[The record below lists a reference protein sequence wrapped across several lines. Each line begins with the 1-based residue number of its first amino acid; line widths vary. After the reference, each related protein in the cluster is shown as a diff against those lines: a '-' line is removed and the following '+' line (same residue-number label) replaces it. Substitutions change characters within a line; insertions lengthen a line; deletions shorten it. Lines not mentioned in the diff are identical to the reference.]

1 MPQSLAPHLALNRN
15 SARLPAGRG
24 AARILCP
31 MMMRT
36 TLLASGAVFAV
47 ALMAL
52 RFSAALEGAPVE
64 PLSAAPSAV
73 ATAIAPVPAPPR
85 AQPSRPSSS
94 SGPGVTLV
102 RDADSHFR
110 ALVSVN
116 GQQFPMLVDSGASL
130 IALTQAD
137 ARRAGINPPPSAYT
151 AIALTAGGEVRT
163 APVTIARISI
173 GGIERR
179 NVAAA
184 VMPASA
190 LDQSLLGQSFLTTLT
205 EVQIRGDRMAL
216 R

>member
-1 MPQSLAPHLALNRN
+1 
-15 SARLPAGRG
+15 
-24 AARILCP
+24 
-31 MMMRT
+31 
-36 TLLASGAVFAV
+36 LLASGAVFAV
-47 ALMAL
+47 ALVAL

-73 ATAIAPVPAPPR
+73 ATATAIATATTTAPVPAPTR
-85 AQPSRPSSS
+85 AQPSGPSSS

-179 NVAAA
+179 NVPAA

>member
-1 MPQSLAPHLALNRN
+1 
-15 SARLPAGRG
+15 
-24 AARILCP
+24 
-31 MMMRT
+31 MMMRI

-73 ATAIAPVPAPPR
+73 ATATATATAPVSAPTR
-85 AQPSRPSSS
+85 AQPSGPSSA

-179 NVAAA
+179 NVPAA
-184 VMPASA
+184 VMPVTA

>member
-1 MPQSLAPHLALNRN
+1 M
-15 SARLPAGRG
+15 
-24 AARILCP
+24 IL
-31 MMMRT
+31 RT
-36 TLLASGAVFAV
+36 TLLVSGAVFAV

-52 RFSAALEGAPVE
+52 RVGASMDAASDAAPPITPSTIEVASAPPSVR
-64 PLSAAPSAV
+64 PQTQAPSA
-73 ATAIAPVPAPPR
+73 
-85 AQPSRPSSS
+85 

-116 GQQFPMLVDSGASL
+116 GQQFPMLVDSGASM

-151 AIALTAGGEVRT
+151 AIAQTAGGEVRT
-163 APVTIARISI
+163 AQVIIARVSI

-179 NVAAA
+179 NVPAA

-190 LDQSLLGQSFLTTLT
+190 LNQSLLGQSFLSTLAD
-205 EVQIRGDRMAL
+205 VHISGDRMAL